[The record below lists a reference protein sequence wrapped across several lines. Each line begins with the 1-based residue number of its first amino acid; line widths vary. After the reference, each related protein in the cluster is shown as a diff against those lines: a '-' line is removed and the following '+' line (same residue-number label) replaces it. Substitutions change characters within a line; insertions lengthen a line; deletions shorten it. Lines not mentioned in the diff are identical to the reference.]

1 MWEQVRK
8 GDCWNPMFTR
18 QINDWQL
25 REVEELL
32 SRLQGQVIKR
42 GVEVVMWLTKRGT
55 FTMKS
60 FYSSLAAPSIV
71 WNPLVPMTVSFI
83 TQEAVW
89 EKIPTL
95 DQLKMRGWCLPS
107 RCYMCKGEE
116 ESANHILLHYP
127 KAIML
132 WHLIFALFNVQWAMP
147 FSIKDALLRQRGA
160 FVGKLICTYFGP
172 HGRRESKSL

>member
-1 MWEQVRK
+1 MLVFVGKYKEEEGGWCSKASREGYRADLWKAIWNGWKEFNKKVGFRVGNEAKVGQMWEQVRK

-42 GVEVVMWLTKRGT
+42 GVEVVMRLTKRGT

-71 WNPLVPMTVSFI
+71 WNPLVPMTVSFV
-83 TQEAVW
+83 T
-89 EKIPTL
+89 
-95 DQLKMRGWCLPS
+95 
-107 RCYMCKGEE
+107 
-116 ESANHILLHYP
+116 
-127 KAIML
+127 
-132 WHLIFALFNVQWAMP
+132 
-147 FSIKDALLRQRGA
+147 
-160 FVGKLICTYFGP
+160 
-172 HGRRESKSL
+172 

>member
-1 MWEQVRK
+1 MLVIVGKYKEEEGGWCSKASREGYRADLWKAIWNGWKEFNKKVGFRVGNGHRVRFWKDRWYGEDPLVVAFPKLFLIATYIEAKVGQMWEQVRK

-83 TQEAVW
+83 T
-89 EKIPTL
+89 
-95 DQLKMRGWCLPS
+95 
-107 RCYMCKGEE
+107 
-116 ESANHILLHYP
+116 
-127 KAIML
+127 
-132 WHLIFALFNVQWAMP
+132 
-147 FSIKDALLRQRGA
+147 
-160 FVGKLICTYFGP
+160 
-172 HGRRESKSL
+172 